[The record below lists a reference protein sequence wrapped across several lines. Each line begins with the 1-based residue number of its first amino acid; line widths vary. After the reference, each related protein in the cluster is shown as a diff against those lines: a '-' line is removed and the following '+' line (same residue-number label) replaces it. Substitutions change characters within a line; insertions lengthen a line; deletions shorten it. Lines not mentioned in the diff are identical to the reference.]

1 MCSSYVFLSR
11 NLPTDSPGLGRTGR
25 IRKPKR
31 QTGIKND
38 MEQPMYSI
46 KFNNIQQDLALFKLA
61 QRGAATTKDNMS
73 IKSAPVIVIGGGI
86 VGASIAWHLAKE
98 KNVMI
103 IAEAVGGV
111 ATPNS
116 FCWLN
121 ATATT
126 EKYCYDGE
134 ILLRRRNITTTSD
147 AALWHVGKRFAKSCP
162 ISQSIGVVP

>member
-1 MCSSYVFLSR
+1 
-11 NLPTDSPGLGRTGR
+11 
-25 IRKPKR
+25 
-31 QTGIKND
+31 

-98 KNVMI
+98 KNVII

-134 ILLRRRNITTTSD
+134 ILLRLPTPLYGTLGRDLQRAARSPNLSGWYLDLRRNSRRACGI
-147 AALWHVGKRFAKSCP
+147 L
-162 ISQSIGVVP
+162 